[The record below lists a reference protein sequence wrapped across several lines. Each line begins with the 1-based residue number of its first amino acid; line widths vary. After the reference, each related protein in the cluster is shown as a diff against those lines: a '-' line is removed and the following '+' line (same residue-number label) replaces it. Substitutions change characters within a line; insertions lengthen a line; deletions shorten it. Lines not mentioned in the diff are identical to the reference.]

1 MKTKFYGNTS
11 KDERRTLR
19 MAARYKLSERKYD
32 LLTYMTHGVLDC
44 DTEMFEP
51 TKASALDEFYER
63 NGPLD
68 KYWGRTEIVND
79 GSEQGNDQDARRGGN
94 NEPYLCLTLTDT
106 VPIEEIRVYSDS
118 TLGNTTSG
126 KMEYLYLD
134 WNKGVALT
142 ITDEQWAKW
151 LREIVVEMGL
161 LGEGG
166 LHSDL
171 GVREGEGVSL
181 EGEGG
186 EL

>member
-19 MAARYKLSERKYD
+19 MAARYKLAERKYD

-51 TKASALDEFYER
+51 GEITALDEFYER
-63 NGPLD
+63 NGSLD
-68 KYWGRTEIVND
+68 KYWVRTEEVND

-94 NEPYLCLTLTDT
+94 NEPYFCLTLTDT
-106 VPIEEIRVYSDS
+106 VPIEEIRIYHDSD
-118 TLGNTTSG
+118 
-126 KMEYLYLD
+126 KVEYLYLD

-142 ITDEQWAKW
+142 ITDEEWAKW

-161 LGEGG
+161 LGEGVA
-166 LHSDL
+166 SE
-171 GVREGEGVSL
+171 GVREREGGSL
-181 EGEGG
+181 EEEGG
-186 EL
+186 EF

>member
-1 MKTKFYGNTS
+1 MKTKFYGNTT

-51 TKASALDEFYER
+51 TQASALDEFYER
-63 NGPLD
+63 NGSLD
-68 KYWGRTEIVND
+68 KYWVQ
-79 GSEQGNDQDARRGGN
+79 SELVSDQGNDQGARRGGN

-106 VPIEEIRVYSDS
+106 VPIEEIRVYTDS

-126 KMEYLYLD
+126 KIEYLYLD

-142 ITDEQWAKW
+142 ITDEEWAKW

-161 LGEGG
+161 LGEGVRE
-166 LHSDL
+166 
-171 GVREGEGVSL
+171 GVASEGEGVSL